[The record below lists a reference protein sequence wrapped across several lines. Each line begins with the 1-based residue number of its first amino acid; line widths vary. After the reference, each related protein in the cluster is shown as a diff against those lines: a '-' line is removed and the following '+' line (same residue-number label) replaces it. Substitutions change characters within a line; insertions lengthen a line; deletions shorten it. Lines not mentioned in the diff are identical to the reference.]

1 MRGYLTSCVKQ
12 KNICHVFETVF
23 TDCALFLLFD
33 PKSLPQA
40 DEVEGDELGQG
51 KVVHDK
57 ADEAQKVEQGGH
69 PPKTAHVEVG
79 REEQPKP
86 RNDCGKREVKDQKL

>member
-1 MRGYLTSCVKQ
+1 LGFDS
-12 KNICHVFETVF
+12 
-23 TDCALFLLFD
+23 FLLFD

-57 ADEAQKVEQGGH
+57 ADEAQKVEQGRH
-69 PPKTAHVEVG
+69 PPKIAHVKVG
-79 REEQPKP
+79 GEEQLHS
-86 RNDCGKREVKDQKL
+86 RNDGGKRDVKDQQL